1 MVGTIAATAPPGWLK
16 LENCT
21 KPINLVIRACG
32 WKIRYAQMIQMSR
45 PDTHVAEQ
53 RARDLRRRLVSL
65 SLRNVQ
71 MPSSDTCFEA
81 ETSSNQCIP
90 TASEIPLLK
99 QLASVRYI
107 PIKLVVLGEPS
118 IGRTTSIMKYLRS
131 YPLEDPYRDEAMD
144 LMTPSIDRFG
154 NKIFTTNEKGSG
166 LTDFQITIVDPPSH
180 NEAAQIA
187 ALRGADAV
195 IVGFSINDKP
205 SIEAA
210 TSKWVPFVRQW
221 LGPAAPITA
230 MCFKLDVIGN
240 EIIYGSQIF
249 SNLMKVG
256 IKAFEVSV
264 PPFKKSFWRAWNP
277 PGCPFPDGSPSSSR
291 DIDRG

>member
-1 MVGTIAATAPPGWLK
+1 MVGTTADSAPPGWLK
-16 LENCT
+16 LDNCP
-21 KPINLVIRACG
+21 KPNNSVIRACG
-32 WKIRYAQMIQMSR
+32 WKIRYAQLVQMSR

-53 RARDLRRRLVSL
+53 RARDLKRRLVSL

-71 MPSSDTCFEA
+71 MPTSEPSSADENAST
-81 ETSSNQCIP
+81 QCKP
-90 TASEIPLLK
+90 TDSEIPLLK

-131 YPLEDPYRDEAMD
+131 YPLEDPYRAEAME
-144 LMTPSIDRFG
+144 LMSPSVDRFG
-154 NKIFTTNEKGSG
+154 NKIYTTNEKGSG
-166 LTDFQITIVDPPSH
+166 LTNFQITIVDPPSN

-205 SIEAA
+205 SIEAVV
-210 TSKWVPFVRQW
+210 SKWVPFVRQW

-230 MCFKLDVIGN
+230 VCFKLDVIGN
-240 EIIYGSQIF
+240 DIVYGSHIF
-249 SNLMKVG
+249 ATLMKVG
-256 IKAFEVSV
+256 IKAFELSV
-264 PPFKKSFWRAWNP
+264 PPYKKSFWRAWNP

-291 DIDRG
+291 T